1 MKNHSLIFLFFVIC
15 IFSCTPKGDMK
26 YEMVD
31 IEEKSCVDEQ
41 CATVEISYPKFTG
54 RRNRAKRVNQHV
66 QEQLKMY
73 IQLGEPQEWESVEK
87 AINFVLEAHEI
98 YMRDYPE
105 STQEWTMEVNG
116 KVGYQSDEILSL
128 LFTNYS
134 YTGGAHPIGY
144 QIFLNFNK
152 KTGELLNKADFVGDE
167 AQLKKL
173 TERAFRKIHRVE
185 EDIDLKDD
193 PRFFL
198 NEGEFFLPVSM
209 GFDQNDFVLIYNPYE
224 IGPYVMG
231 STEIRFNLAELEEVL
246 TVY

>member
-1 MKNHSLIFLFFVIC
+1 MKNHNLLYLFFAMC

-26 YEMVD
+26 YEMVE
-31 IEEKSCVDEQ
+31 INEKSCVDDQ
-41 CATVEISYPKFTG
+41 CATVEITYPKFSG
-54 RRNRAKRVNQHV
+54 IRSRAKRVNQHV

-73 IQLGEPQEWESVEK
+73 IQVGEPQEWESVEQ
-87 AINFVLEAHEI
+87 AINFILDAHEI

-116 KVGYQSDEILSL
+116 KVGYQSEEILSL

-144 QIFLNFNK
+144 QIFMNFNK
-152 KTGELLNKADFVGDE
+152 KTGELLNRADFIGDE
-167 AQLKKL
+167 AQLKVL
-173 TERAFRKIHRVE
+173 TEKAFRKHHMVE
-185 EDIDLKDD
+185 DDIDLKED

-198 NEGEFFLPVSM
+198 NDGDFFLPVSM
-209 GFDQNDFVLIYNPYE
+209 GFDDNHFVLIYNPYE

-231 STEIRFNLAELEEVL
+231 STEIRFHVEELQDVL
-246 TVY
+246 KVY